1 MTQHNYAYTLY
12 LDDLPSAVVMRDKL
26 DRDLP
31 PNYFEGIPVGTY
43 SALDHLIMIYNHL
56 DITVLINYT
65 IEGHQ
70 RIVGFEVEPSSI
82 SEGTKRANNDPHD
95 NDGPLYLKVD

>member
-1 MTQHNYAYTLY
+1 
-12 LDDLPSAVVMRDKL
+12 
-26 DRDLP
+26 
-31 PNYFEGIPVGTY
+31 
-43 SALDHLIMIYNHL
+43 MIYNHL

-82 SEGTKRANNDPHD
+82 AEGIKRANNDPHD